1 MWRVVEEMK
10 RKIGIMGGTFNPI
23 HNAHL
28 LMAERAYEEYELDQV
43 IFLPSRKPAY
53 KDERELASEASRKQ
67 MIEYAIA
74 DKEYFS
80 ISTMEYEREGNT
92 YTVDTMEA
100 LHRNS
105 KDTEFYFLIG
115 ADSLLYLE
123 DWNRA
128 ERLFEL
134 TRFLVAFRG
143 ENKREQLEP
152 VAEHLRNTYHAK
164 IDFLHM
170 PIMEISSTDIR
181 ARRKQGKSVA
191 YLLPKAVEDYITVQG
206 LYL

>member
-43 IFLPSRKPAY
+43 VFLPSRKPAY
-53 KDERELASEASRKQ
+53 KDERELASEDSRKQ

-92 YTVDTMEA
+92 SLHKFNVNSIYT
-100 LHRNS
+100 L
-105 KDTEFYFLIG
+105 YFCILG
-115 ADSLLYLE
+115 S
-123 DWNRA
+123 
-128 ERLFEL
+128 
-134 TRFLVAFRG
+134 V
-143 ENKREQLEP
+143 
-152 VAEHLRNTYHAK
+152 
-164 IDFLHM
+164 
-170 PIMEISSTDIR
+170 IMS
-181 ARRKQGKSVA
+181 
-191 YLLPKAVEDYITVQG
+191 
-206 LYL
+206 